1 MLQQYYVSK
10 IPTIYNKSCFKYCR
24 SLQGPSI
31 NAPDQCPVVVLGT
44 VDYQLNDSRII
55 CRYIIEPME
64 IQENFTREKGKLKE
78 IVRWVSQLYWPQRAL
93 TTVSSASYV
102 NGWALWYKC
111 IHLPWWCYSDWIMLY
126 IWSDYNTI
134 SANIY
139 VFLPSQT
146 NCSAHKTFLDI
157 NDKSIRKL

>member
-55 CRYIIEPME
+55 CRYIIEPMHGHS
-64 IQENFTREKGKLKE
+64 REFHRGKDKLKE
-78 IVRWVSQLYWPQRAL
+78 IVR
-93 TTVSSASYV
+93 
-102 NGWALWYKC
+102 
-111 IHLPWWCYSDWIMLY
+111 
-126 IWSDYNTI
+126 
-134 SANIY
+134 
-139 VFLPSQT
+139 
-146 NCSAHKTFLDI
+146 
-157 NDKSIRKL
+157 